1 MKNTASLCFVSL
13 TLVLTFPADS
23 DAGKKGSESYRAGVA
38 SVDITPDTPIRL
50 SGYGGR
56 RTVSEGVEQR
66 IWCKALALE
75 SKNGE
80 PAILVSVDN
89 CAVPGW
95 LVDKVAARLR
105 EKVGLPRAR
114 LAVSSSHTHYSPC
127 LTDSI
132 PNLFGSDMSIEQ
144 RDAVEAYSSK
154 LTGWIE
160 QAALEALDNRQSAR
174 LSLGLGQAT
183 FAGNRRTKG
192 GPVDWALPVLRVT
205 SRKGELRALVANY
218 ACHCTTMQGSLN
230 KVCGDWAGYAQ
241 AYIEENHPGATAM
254 ITIGCGAD
262 SNPAPRGKLEMS
274 KQYGREISV
283 EVERLLQQDWRPL
296 RGKIECRT
304 KSIAL
309 PFDVHPTRE
318 QWQERAKK
326 DNADGYHSAKQL
338 ARLDRGERLL
348 SKLPYLVQTWNF
360 GESLNMV
367 FLPGEVVVDY
377 SLRLK
382 KEFDAER
389 LWVSAYSN
397 DVPAYIPSE
406 RVLTEGGYEGGGA
419 MIYYDRPTRFAP
431 GVEGLIVDAVHELTP
446 ETFRE

>member
-274 KQYGREISV
+274 KQ
-283 EVERLLQQDWRPL
+283 
-296 RGKIECRT
+296 
-304 KSIAL
+304 
-309 PFDVHPTRE
+309 
-318 QWQERAKK
+318 
-326 DNADGYHSAKQL
+326 
-338 ARLDRGERLL
+338 
-348 SKLPYLVQTWNF
+348 
-360 GESLNMV
+360 
-367 FLPGEVVVDY
+367 
-377 SLRLK
+377 
-382 KEFDAER
+382 
-389 LWVSAYSN
+389 
-397 DVPAYIPSE
+397 
-406 RVLTEGGYEGGGA
+406 
-419 MIYYDRPTRFAP
+419 
-431 GVEGLIVDAVHELTP
+431 
-446 ETFRE
+446 